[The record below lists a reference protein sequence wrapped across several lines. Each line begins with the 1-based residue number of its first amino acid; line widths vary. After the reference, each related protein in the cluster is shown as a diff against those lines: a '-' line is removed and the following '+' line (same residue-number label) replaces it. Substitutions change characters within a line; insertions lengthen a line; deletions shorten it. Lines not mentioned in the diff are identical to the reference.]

1 MQVSLLFRYNS
12 LTLLLEDGTT
22 TVEYVHIRAGS
33 SRVVVGERVVPGQVL
48 CESGQAGFCPTPHLH
63 IEAHREGLRR

>member
-22 TVEYVHIRAGS
+22 TVE
-33 SRVVVGERVVPGQVL
+33 
-48 CESGQAGFCPTPHLH
+48 
-63 IEAHREGLRR
+63 